1 MRRLLLVTSLA
12 ALLLGEAGSA
22 SRPQVLMETEGKVG
36 AAEQDT
42 EEVWGARVPSSL
54 RRDNQLMGL
63 PSWDPELDRDSLYHP
78 LPEEA
83 QDEAGLRSW
92 ALPPHQ
98 GLQGP
103 EEDRDHIYHPR
114 EDSWAP

>member
-12 ALLLGEAGSA
+12 ALLLGERGLA
-22 SRPQVLMETEGKVG
+22 SKRQVLIETKGKIG
-36 AAEQDT
+36 APEQDT
-42 EEVWGARVPSSL
+42 AETRGARVPTSL
-54 RRDNQLMGL
+54 RRDKQLSGL
-63 PSWDPELDRDSLYHP
+63 SGWDPEPDRDSLYHP
-78 LPEEA
+78 PPEEA
-83 QDEAGLRSW
+83 QDEAGVWSW

-114 EDSWAP
+114 EDS